1 MDVNVNYPTVIFAH
15 SMSYYL
21 TSTFK
26 PLQFLAQK
34 TRLAHIDYE
43 KDGLIN

>member
-1 MDVNVNYPTVIFAH
+1 MLMSTIQQLFLLTQCHIILPPTFE
-15 SMSYYL
+15 
-21 TSTFK
+21 
-26 PLQFLAQK
+26 PLQFLTQK